1 MYRCPH
7 VLGANCRE
15 TDARWE
21 HVYANVGWWTSG
33 SRDDTYYM
41 CPLKSSCIG
50 GSYVKNINGTVA
62 VKKKVDARLGTEEQC
77 AQLVTMDTTCQKSD
91 V

>member
-1 MYRCPH
+1 MLDCPH

-62 VKKKVDARLGTEEQC
+62 VKKSRCEVGYRGTVC
-77 AQLVTMDTTCQKSD
+77 AT
-91 V
+91 